1 MMRLCSIAS
10 GSSGNC
16 IYVGTETTHLLIDT
30 GVSAK
35 RIEEGL
41 CSIGVEPDELSGIL
55 ITHEHSDHVQG
66 LRVFTKK
73 HPVSVYATER
83 TLDSVR
89 LERTAAGTKEDY
101 IETVEYGK
109 AFPIGDVTVHPFE
122 ISHDAARPVSY
133 AFCCAGQK
141 IGVATDLGKYDDTTV
156 ECLKGA
162 EILYLE
168 ANHDLNM
175 LMVGSYP
182 YVLKQ
187 RVSGE
192 RGHLSN
198 DAAAELI
205 VKLLHKGLRY
215 VILGHLS
222 KENNYPELAYET
234 VYQEVKKHWSFE
246 EPLPEIF
253 VANREKVSKMVEILE
268 HS

>member
-16 IYVGTETTHLLIDT
+16 IYVGTDDTHLLIDT

-41 CSIGVEPDELSGIL
+41 RSIDVEPNDLSGIL

-73 HPVSVYATER
+73 HPVAIYATEG
-83 TLDSVR
+83 TLDGVK
-89 LERTAAGTKEDY
+89 LELPADSQGRVAQ
-101 IETVEYGK
+101 IEYDNEFAV
-109 AFPIGDVTVHPFE
+109 GDVQVHPFA

-133 AFCCAGQK
+133 SFSCEGHK
-141 IGVATDLGKYDDTTV
+141 IGMATDLGYYDETIV
-156 ECLKGA
+156 ESLKDA

-168 ANHDLNM
+168 ANHDVNM

-187 RVSGE
+187 RILGE
-192 RGHLSN
+192 CGHLSN
-198 DAAAELI
+198 DSAAELI
-205 VKLLHKGLRY
+205 VKLLHEKLKCI
-215 VILGHLS
+215 VLGHLS

-234 VYQEVKKHWSFE
+234 VYQEVKKHWTYE
-246 EPLPEIF
+246 VPMPEIF
-253 VANREKVSKMVEILE
+253 VANRETVSRMVEI
-268 HS
+268 